1 MGLPV
6 WERLLFW
13 PIRVHEDWILVRS
26 GVWHECI
33 MICETRMGIYF
44 CQLFNYHVLRTDS
57 EDLNF
62 CVLWTSFS
70 VLLIYVLNMVGF
82 CPITLLGKH
91 NCCPK
96 TPKVITKLQSS
107 LLSSLILSLSSIL
120 IFIINKLAHRS
131 LHIDTNDNTQ
141 FSCSNLFLKTSQNW
155 RNYLWTLFE

>member
-1 MGLPV
+1 MHDVGEKFCKSWAKNWFHEISMGLPV

-13 PIRVHEDWILVRS
+13 LIRVHEDWILVRS

-107 LLSSLILSLSSIL
+107 LLSSLILSLSSIV
-120 IFIINKLAHRS
+120 IIINK
-131 LHIDTNDNTQ
+131 
-141 FSCSNLFLKTSQNW
+141 
-155 RNYLWTLFE
+155 

>member
-1 MGLPV
+1 MKQEWWFIFLM
-6 WERLLFW
+6 
-13 PIRVHEDWILVRS
+13 S
-26 GVWHECI
+26 
-33 MICETRMGIYF
+33 

-91 NCCPK
+91 NCHPK

-120 IFIINKLAHRS
+120 IIINKLAYRS

-141 FSCSNLFLKTSQNW
+141 FSCSNLLLKTSQNW
-155 RNYLWTLFE
+155 RNYLWTLFQ

>member
-1 MGLPV
+1 MGQKLILWNQYGLTSMRKVTFLTNQSAWRLNLGEV
-6 WERLLFW
+6 WSLTWVYNDMWNKNGDLFF
-13 PIRVHEDWILVRS
+13 LMS
-26 GVWHECI
+26 
-33 MICETRMGIYF
+33 

-62 CVLWTSFS
+62 CILWTSFS

-107 LLSSLILSLSSIL
+107 LLSSLILSLSSIV
-120 IFIINKLAHRS
+120 IIINK
-131 LHIDTNDNTQ
+131 
-141 FSCSNLFLKTSQNW
+141 
-155 RNYLWTLFE
+155 

>member
-1 MGLPV
+1 
-6 WERLLFW
+6 
-13 PIRVHEDWILVRS
+13 
-26 GVWHECI
+26 

-44 CQLFNYHVLRTDS
+44 CQLFNYHVLRIDS

-141 FSCSNLFLKTSQNW
+141 FSCSNLFLKTSQN
-155 RNYLWTLFE
+155 